1 MSIQLNNLVKNFDK
15 NLEYYKKRNNNYNEA
30 DTRKEY
36 IDPFFELLGWD
47 LINRNEVKP
56 EFREVLLENYI
67 NEGQKPDYTFTLN
80 GVSKF
85 FVEAKKPSVDITT
98 DFDSVFQARKYGWS
112 ASHPVVVLTNF
123 EYLLI
128 YDTTIP
134 PHYNDSINVGLIKK
148 YHFKDYKKYWNEI
161 NSLLSRKIVYKGEF
175 EEKFNFLLKKEKYIN
190 VDDHFLKQIN
200 EWRIKLANY
209 LYKEEHELSSELIN
223 DLTQQFINQIIFL
236 RICED
241 RNLPLYHKL
250 QETIDNADKVQE
262 KLMEVFKHADNKYN
276 SGLFSGEYIIFDLDN
291 EVIMEMIKKLYYPQ
305 SPYAFSV

>member
-123 EYLLI
+123 EY
-128 YDTTIP
+128 
-134 PHYNDSINVGLIKK
+134 
-148 YHFKDYKKYWNEI
+148 
-161 NSLLSRKIVYKGEF
+161 
-175 EEKFNFLLKKEKYIN
+175 
-190 VDDHFLKQIN
+190 
-200 EWRIKLANY
+200 
-209 LYKEEHELSSELIN
+209 
-223 DLTQQFINQIIFL
+223 
-236 RICED
+236 
-241 RNLPLYHKL
+241 
-250 QETIDNADKVQE
+250 
-262 KLMEVFKHADNKYN
+262 
-276 SGLFSGEYIIFDLDN
+276 
-291 EVIMEMIKKLYYPQ
+291 
-305 SPYAFSV
+305 